1 MSDRDIGGSY
11 RGSETQLSRLE
22 TCTTL
27 LSKMGERDRER
38 DRERI
43 TEIVGREL
51 GEMGREGWWL
61 ENASV

>member
-1 MSDRDIGGSY
+1 MGGVTEDR
-11 RGSETQLSRLE
+11 RRSRLE

-51 GEMGREGWWL
+51 GEIRGGERDGG
-61 ENASV
+61 